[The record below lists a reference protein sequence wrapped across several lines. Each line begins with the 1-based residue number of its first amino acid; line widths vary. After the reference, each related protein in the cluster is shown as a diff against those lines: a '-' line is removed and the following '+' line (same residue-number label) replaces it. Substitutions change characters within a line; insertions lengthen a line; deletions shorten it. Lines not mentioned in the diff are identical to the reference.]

1 MNIKKLSLIVSVMI
15 SLFTIGT
22 PAAENFFSVNNQIFA
37 DIPDDANTNQQLAR
51 VRAATA
57 KYHDINAALEDGYIL
72 LAPGTCIEND
82 QGVAGIHYVN
92 VPRFVSPEL
101 NIEEP
106 ELLVYVPT
114 GDGNLRLVAV
124 EYANRALYRDTRPP
138 DTPGYRPG
146 VFPSQQNPRPPYL
159 EEVSGPFTLFDQ
171 PSEGPI
177 FVGRWLYFLHVWV
190 WSPNPNGMFADG
202 NPRLNCT
209 ANN

>member
-1 MNIKKLSLIVSVMI
+1 MNTKLNNLTSIIAAVMI
-15 SLFTIGT
+15 ALFILIGAQS
-22 PAAENFFSVNNQIFA
+22 AAKAQGNSEI
-37 DIPDDANTNQQLAR
+37 NQQLAQ
-51 VRAATA
+51 VRRATA
-57 KYHDINAALEDGYIL
+57 KYHDVNAAMADGYVL
-72 LAPGTCIEND
+72 LAPGNCVENAD
-82 QGVAGIHYVN
+82 GATGIHYVN
-92 VPRFVSPEL
+92 VARFVSPEL

-106 ELLVYVPT
+106 ELLVYVPP

-146 VFPSQQNPRPPYL
+146 IFPVQQNPLPPYF
-159 EEVSGPFTLFDQ
+159 EEVSGPFTLFGQ
-171 PSEGPI
+171 QSEGPI
-177 FVGRWLYFLHVWV
+177 FVGRWLYYLHAWV